1 MVYTLT
7 LNPALD
13 YIVKTD
19 DLSIGKTNR
28 SRSEDI
34 QFGGKGINVSYVLHE
49 LGVESVAL
57 GFVAGFTGD
66 ELIRQLLHVGI
77 KTDFIK
83 LKKGNTRINV
93 KLKGYTETEINASG
107 PKIPKE
113 ALDELYKK
121 LDHLCN
127 GDTLVLSGSVPPSV
141 SADVYEQI
149 MSRLQQKGVR
159 FVVDASNDVLLNT
172 LKYNPFL
179 IKPNV
184 AELQETL
191 GQALTTDDEIIS
203 AALILKNKG
212 AENVLVS
219 RGDKGAILV
228 DQNGRVY
235 KASAIKLNAVNTV
248 GAGDS
253 MVAGFIAGVGQGMSF
268 EQALKLSLA
277 SASATAASERLA
289 TKEEIENFLNI

>member
-19 DLSIGKTNR
+19 TLIVGQTNR

-34 QFGGKGINVSYVLHE
+34 QFGGKGINVSCVLRE
-49 LGVESVAL
+49 LQVESVAL

-66 ELIRQLLHVGI
+66 ELVRQLSKAGI

-83 LKKGNTRINV
+83 LPNGNTRINV
-93 KLKGYTETEINASG
+93 KLKGDTETEINASG
-107 PKIPKE
+107 PVIPDE
-113 ALDELYKK
+113 ALGEMFQK
-121 LDHLCN
+121 LDKLSK

-141 SADVYEQI
+141 STDIYEQI
-149 MSRLQQKGVR
+149 MSKLQQKGVR
-159 FVVDASNDVLLNT
+159 FVVDSSKAALLNT

-184 AELQETL
+184 AELSETM
-191 GQALTTDDEIIS
+191 GQALTTDEEIIE
-203 AALILKNKG
+203 AALTLKNKG

-228 DQNGRVY
+228 DRYGKVY
-235 KASAIKLNAVNTV
+235 TVSAIKLNAVNTV

-253 MVAGFIAGVGQGMSF
+253 MVAGFIAGIEQGMNY
-268 EQALKLSLA
+268 EKALQLSVA
-277 SASATAASERLA
+277 SASATATSERLA
-289 TKEEIENFLNI
+289 IKEEIVRFFNI